1 MGAITYLGITCF
13 LCLLAAYVKLNHHH
27 VPSRSV
33 YSREFPVEPLAG
45 PARSSVLKTCRSSGL
60 THVHFSEALFDAP
73 LRNDVG
79 RVVRIRISKETV
91 VRHDEHDG
99 GEAPFRN

>member
-1 MGAITYLGITCF
+1 MS
-13 LCLLAAYVKLNHHH
+13 LAAYVKLNYHH

-45 PARSSVLKTCRSSGL
+45 PARSSVFKTCRSSGQP
-60 THVHFSEALFDAP
+60 HVNFSEALFDAP

-99 GEAPFRN
+99 GEAPLSKLGFLGITPSQR